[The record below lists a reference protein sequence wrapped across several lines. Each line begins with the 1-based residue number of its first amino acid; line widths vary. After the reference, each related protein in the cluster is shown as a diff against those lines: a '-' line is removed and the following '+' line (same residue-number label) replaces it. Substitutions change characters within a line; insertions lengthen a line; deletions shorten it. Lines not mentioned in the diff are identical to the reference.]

1 MIYQQKQCSNSGQKR
16 NDIGPLESDFIV
28 QPRFPLDFPGPLPP
42 PPPPP
47 HFHSSGISNSLHGGS
62 LDIFWNHTFHVPWII
77 LFPCYNKDCWN
88 FELHTSMCIKWHSPQ
103 KLLITTQNILLCKF
117 FDNQVQLKS
126 SCLVV
131 TSRGDNI
138 GRWLI
143 QTSLGSLELKEMAE
157 IQATLYKVL
166 SDLH

>member
-1 MIYQQKQCSNSGQKR
+1 MILAHWKVILSSNPASLWNFLG
-16 NDIGPLESDFIV
+16 LW
-28 QPRFPLDFPGPLPP
+28 P

-88 FELHTSMCIKWHSPQ
+88 FELHTSMCIKWHSHQ
-103 KLLITTQNILLCKF
+103 KLLITTQNILLCKC